1 MRLPGLYTLIA
12 LSATFS
18 TVAAQLIPGA
28 VPQFEALFVGQLLI
42 GESSALSGPFGTRL
56 HIQASG

>member
-1 MRLPGLYTLIA
+1 MRLPDLFALIT
-12 LSATFS
+12 LSATFF
-18 TVAAQLIPGA
+18 TVASQPISGA
-28 VPQFEALFVGQLLI
+28 VPQIEALFVGQLLI